1 MEMPIK
7 VAELQKQANGIE
19 LQAEM
24 MAVSDDNTYK
34 AAGEFGRLIKQRT
47 SDITDFFKPLK
58 DAAHKTH
65 KEICDKEKSMLDPL
79 KNAEKILKKEMGDY
93 AAAVERKRREEEAR
107 IKAEAE
113 AESRRALEE
122 ALKLESEGDVGGA
135 AAVMQSAEMVESY
148 SQNAAVTAEKP
159 KANGISSGIDWEIT
173 NVDDKTVPIDMSGIV
188 LRPVDTA
195 AVTRIIRASK
205 GTISIP
211 GISYRQIQKIGFRR

>member
-1 MEMPIK
+1 MEMAT
-7 VAELQKQANGIE
+7 VELQKQVNGIE

-24 MAVSDDNTYK
+24 MTVSDDAGYK

-47 SDITDFFKPLK
+47 SDITGFFKPLK
-58 DAAHKTH
+58 DAAFKSHR
-65 KEICDKEKSMLDPL
+65 EICDKEKSMLDPL
-79 KNAEKILKKEMGDY
+79 KNAEKLLKKSMGDY
-93 AAAVERKRREEEAR
+93 AAEVERKRREEEAR

-113 AESRRALEE
+113 AEAQRALAE

-135 AAVMQSAEMVESY
+135 AAVMQNAEMVESY

-173 NVDDKTVPIDMSGIV
+173 NVDDKTVPIDMSGIA

-195 AVTRIIRASK
+195 AVMRIIRASK